1 MNVAADLR
9 EFVPDMQVIF
19 VDLGQLRSVFLPE
32 APELEARVRALQ
44 FLRSR
49 ELVFESVAAIF
60 QLLQDWEK
68 IHSQKEALND
78 IIVYL
83 YSVYDGQN
91 LEFFQRAF
99 KASQRTGGENRM
111 PNCLEALFEQG
122 VEQGLERGL
131 EQGLERGLGRGLEQ
145 GLGLGIEKGVVV
157 GRIRTLQ
164 EVVGQPVTAQA
175 DLLSRSLEELQQQ
188 TLELE
193 LLLRQVLR

>member
-1 MNVAADLR
+1 
-9 EFVPDMQVIF
+9 
-19 VDLGQLRSVFLPE
+19 
-32 APELEARVRALQ
+32 
-44 FLRSR
+44 
-49 ELVFESVAAIF
+49 
-60 QLLQDWEK
+60 
-68 IHSQKEALND
+68 QKGALND

-122 VEQGLERGL
+122 VERGLERGL
-131 EQGLERGLGRGLEQ
+131 EQGLERGLEQGLGRGLEQ

-164 EVVGQPVTAQA
+164 EVVGQTVTAQA

>member
-1 MNVAADLR
+1 
-9 EFVPDMQVIF
+9 QT
-19 VDLGQLRSVFLPE
+19 
-32 APELEARVRALQ
+32 
-44 FLRSR
+44 
-49 ELVFESVAAIF
+49 
-60 QLLQDWEK
+60 
-68 IHSQKEALND
+68 
-78 IIVYL
+78 
-83 YSVYDGQN
+83 

-131 EQGLERGLGRGLEQ
+131 EQGLERGLEQGLGRGLEQGLGRGLEQ

-164 EVVGQPVTAQA
+164 EVVGQTVTAQA

>member
-78 IIVYL
+78 IIVCL

-111 PNCLEALFEQG
+111 PNCLEALFAQG

-131 EQGLERGLGRGLEQ
+131 EQGLGRDLEQ

>member
-9 EFVPDMQVIF
+9 EFVPDTQVIF

-68 IHSQKEALND
+68 IHSQKEALNN

-83 YSVYDGQN
+83 YSVYDVQN
-91 LEFFQRAF
+91 LEFFPHSPT
-99 KASQRTGGENRM
+99 K
-111 PNCLEALFEQG
+111 
-122 VEQGLERGL
+122 
-131 EQGLERGLGRGLEQ
+131 
-145 GLGLGIEKGVVV
+145 
-157 GRIRTLQ
+157 IRWF
-164 EVVGQPVTAQA
+164 
-175 DLLSRSLEELQQQ
+175 
-188 TLELE
+188 
-193 LLLRQVLR
+193 

>member
-122 VEQGLERGL
+122 VEQGLE
-131 EQGLERGLGRGLEQ
+131 QGLGR

-193 LLLRQVLR
+193 LLLRPVVR